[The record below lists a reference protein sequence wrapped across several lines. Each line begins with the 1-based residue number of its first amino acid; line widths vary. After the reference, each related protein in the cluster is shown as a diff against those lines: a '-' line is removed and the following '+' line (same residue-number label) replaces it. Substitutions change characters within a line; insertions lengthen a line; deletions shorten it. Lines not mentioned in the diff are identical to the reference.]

1 MSLRENV
8 ADCFRGWNAMLSTL
22 QAIDREL
29 AGCGPDCSPDFL
41 RRGIASARSMAQ
53 AGIRE
58 AIEGRQSAV
67 TQEKNDAS

>member
-22 QAIDREL
+22 KAIDAEL
-29 AGCGPDCSPDFL
+29 GGCGPDCSPEFL
-41 RRGIASARSMAQ
+41 RRGIASARAMAQ

-58 AIEGRQSAV
+58 AIEGRQSAQ
-67 TQEKNDAS
+67 TQKD